1 MSSLPK
7 FSMPSGVAPGAP
19 GASGGQVLGG
29 NQLPHG
35 VGGNAQKYGGKRGH
49 GRSKHSKSK
58 KGGRKSHKSR
68 KGGKSRKS
76 RK

>member
-7 FSMPSGVAPGAP
+7 FSMPSGTP
-19 GASGGQVLGG
+19 GASGGQVLGSS
-29 NQLPHG
+29 NPLPPG